1 MNEEK
6 PYLERVET
14 IVVVHREYN
23 HNYGDERVC
32 QCGHV
37 YYRHFDPYE
46 EMSAVGC
53 KYCGCSQFVE
63 ITNEQIA
70 GQFVEAFKPLTMKE
84 AKEPSYFTPYDG
96 SADSIVAISDMVFRC
111 RSELRDVIRHRLGDS
126 EKLQNAFRKLTM
138 QDVRLRVG
146 EGRLRHVDVLAGINA
161 ELTARY
167 GLIKP
172 ILDHLLV

>member
-23 HNYGDERVC
+23 PNYGDDRVC

-53 KYCGCSQFVE
+53 KYCGGCEFVE

-70 GQFVEAFKPLTMKE
+70 EQFVKAFQPLTMKE
-84 AKEPSYFTPYDG
+84 AKNTSYFKSYDG
-96 SADSIVAISDMVFRC
+96 SAASIVEISDMEFRC
-111 RSELRDVIRHRLGDS
+111 RHELRDVIRYRLGDS
-126 EKLQNAFRKLTM
+126 EKLLAAFRNLTM

-161 ELTARY
+161 ELAARY

-172 ILDHLLV
+172 ILDHLLS